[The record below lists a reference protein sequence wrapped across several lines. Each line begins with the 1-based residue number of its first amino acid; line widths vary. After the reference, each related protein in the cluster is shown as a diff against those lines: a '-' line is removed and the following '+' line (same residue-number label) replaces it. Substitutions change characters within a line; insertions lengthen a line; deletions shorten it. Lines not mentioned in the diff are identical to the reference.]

1 MNTTEVE
8 FVNIHG
14 DPVDTSK
21 RVPIPKKVAEGPE
34 QSHKGFAVEGIPP
47 GALEAAQELH
57 ERERA
62 VAIRENSKRIPD
74 EWNALTWMQTKA
86 KLKRVRTKPY
96 ELLEAAN
103 QCKELAEKAGWLR
116 VQVRSMSKGSA

>member
-14 DPVDTSK
+14 DPVDTTK
-21 RVPIPKKVAEGPE
+21 RVPIPKKVTEGAE

-47 GALEAAQELH
+47 GALEAAQDLH

-116 VQVRSMSKGSA
+116 VQVRSMSKGSV